1 MFIDSGGLWWNTKA
15 DMKFEDKDGEKEI
28 ELWISPN
35 IASEEEGDGNR
46 LKQTLETEIRCR
58 T

>member
-1 MFIDSGGLWWNTKA
+1 
-15 DMKFEDKDGEKEI
+15 MKFEDKDGEKEI